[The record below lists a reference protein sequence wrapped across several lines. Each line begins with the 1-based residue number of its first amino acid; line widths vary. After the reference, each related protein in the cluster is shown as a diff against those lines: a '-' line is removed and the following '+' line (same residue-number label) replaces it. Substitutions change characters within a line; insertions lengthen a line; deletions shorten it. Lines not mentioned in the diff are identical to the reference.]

1 MSSRHF
7 LKAVSLLQI
16 AGSAALLS
24 AGSAAPATPPPK
36 PVAPATSATP
46 ATPDTTTT
54 TPTTPLVKPTANSSI
69 PVLVNDVPITAYD
82 VDQRMRLDRLGNGGK
97 PANRQAVIEEL
108 IDETL
113 EAIEAQRQNLN
124 IPDQQVDGAFA
135 NIAQHVKLA
144 PAALVKALATQ
155 GIDAKSLKKRLRAQ
169 MAWQTLVQRRT
180 AAKAKVTNQDVKDAL
195 QAKGA
200 SATQTITEYKL
211 QQIIFVVP
219 RGSPQTVV
227 AQRRNQAIAFR
238 QRFAGCD
245 GSLDQA
251 KELHDVVVKDMG
263 RRISSDLVGPQG
275 DAVLKTKVGETTQ
288 PLPTEDGVTLIAVC
302 DTHDVQSTAQARTDA
317 QNSLYIK
324 QAADLGKD
332 YLKEL
337 RDHAI
342 IERR

>member
-1 MSSRHF
+1 M
-7 LKAVSLLQI
+7 
-16 AGSAALLS
+16 
-24 AGSAAPATPPPK
+24 
-36 PVAPATSATP
+36 
-46 ATPDTTTT
+46 
-54 TPTTPLVKPTANSSI
+54 ANSSI

-97 PANRQAVIEEL
+97 PANRQTVIDEL

-113 EAIEAQRQNLN
+113 EALEAQRQNVGV
-124 IPDQQVDGAFA
+124 PDSQVDGAFA
-135 NIAQHVKLA
+135 NIAEHVKMT
-144 PAALVKALATQ
+144 PAGLVKALASQ

-169 MAWQTLVQRRT
+169 MVWQMLVQRRT
-180 AAKAKVTNQDVKDAL
+180 VAKAQVSNQAVKDAL

-200 SATQTITEYKL
+200 SQTITEYKL

-219 RGSPQTVV
+219 KGSPQALV
-227 AQRRNQAIAFR
+227 AQRRSQAIAFR

-245 GSLDQA
+245 GSLNQA

-263 RRISSDLVGPQG
+263 RRVSSELVGPQG
-275 DAVLKTKVGETTQ
+275 EAVLKTKVGETTP
-288 PLPTEDGVTLIAVC
+288 PLPTEDGVALIAVC
-302 DTHDVQSTAQARTDA
+302 ATHDVQSTAQARTEV

-337 RDHAI
+337 RDRAI